1 MRIVLGIEYD
11 GSKFCGWQ
19 RQMNVNS
26 VQQTVE
32 EVISKVADIPIR
44 LYVAGRT
51 DTGVHATEQIVHFD
65 SPKERDLKAWVM
77 GSNTYLPNSISVLW
91 AQAVTKDFHARYSA
105 QARRYRYVIL
115 NRPTRPALLDNKAT
129 WVFQSLEIARMQ
141 QAAHYL
147 EGKHDFSSYRALAC
161 QAKSPL
167 RTVHQINITQLG
179 ELIFID
185 VYADGFLQHM
195 VRNIVGVLTT
205 IGKGEQNM
213 DWSRTVLEHRDRTL
227 GGITAQASGL
237 YLVKVQYDEKYGLN
251 PTIRWPAFAN

>member
-1 MRIVLGIEYD
+1 
-11 GSKFCGWQ
+11 
-19 RQMNVNS
+19 
-26 VQQTVE
+26 
-32 EVISKVADIPIR
+32 
-44 LYVAGRT
+44 
-51 DTGVHATEQIVHFD
+51 
-65 SPKERDLKAWVM
+65 M

-91 AQAVTKDFHARYSA
+91 AKVVTKDFHARYSA

-129 WVFQSLEIARMQ
+129 WVFQSLEIATMQ
-141 QAAHYL
+141 QAANYL
-147 EGKHDFSSYRALAC
+147 EGKHDFSSYRVLAC

-167 RTVHQINITQLG
+167 RTVHQINVTQLG

-195 VRNIVGVLTT
+195 VRNIVGVLIT
-205 IGKGEQNM
+205 IGKGEQNI

-237 YLVKVQYDEKYGLN
+237 YLVKVQYDERYGLN